1 MSNNVFRKTSLDRLS
16 SPEQLDKLITVTSPK
31 GWITVI
37 TVGLVLLASILWG
50 VFGAIPLKVDTS
62 GILISSGGVSS
73 ISSTVNGQV
82 TDIRLGNGDEV
93 KQGDVIAI
101 IGQED
106 VVDQINKN
114 KEMIAVLETLTPNS
128 DWGNMTLP
136 VELLEFQQIGLQ
148 IQSAGSAAG
157 YASISPELAK
167 ADYEAYLELYD
178 AGAVSKAELDAKYS
192 VYMNAQSGYSQ
203 QSLSANQ
210 AVANF
215 NSNKEA
221 RLQDLRRTVE
231 DLVTS
236 VESKYQIL
244 APSDGKIA
252 SILVEKGDMVGAGTG
267 VATLAKTGSN
277 VKALEA
283 VIYVPVSDGKRITEG
298 MEVKIYPSTV
308 QKEEYGYMYGTVVD
322 VPEYPVSNETVM
334 ATLGNQGLAQELTG
348 QGAPLEVRVD
358 LVADELSVSGYAW
371 SSKKGAT
378 VNVENGTLCSASV
391 VVDKQSPI
399 SMVIPILKKKY
410 LPFE

>member
-1 MSNNVFRKTSLDRLS
+1 MSNVFRKTSLDRLS

-31 GWITVI
+31 GWLTTITI
-37 TVGLVLLASILWG
+37 GIVLLAGILWG
-50 VFGAIPLKVDTS
+50 IFGAIPLKVDTS
-62 GILISSGGVSS
+62 GILISSGGVTS

-82 TDIRLGNGDEV
+82 TDIRLGNGDEIR
-93 KQGDVIAI
+93 KGDVIAI

-106 VVDQINKN
+106 VVKQINKN
-114 KEMIAVLETLTPNS
+114 KELIAALETLTPSS
-128 DWGNMTLP
+128 DWGEIVLP

-167 ADYEAYLELYD
+167 ADYEAYLELYE

-203 QSLSANQ
+203 QSLSASQ

-215 NSNKEA
+215 NSNKDA
-221 RLQDLRRTVE
+221 RLQELRKTVQDLIA
-231 DLVTS
+231 S
-236 VESKYQIL
+236 IESEYQIM
-244 APSDGKIA
+244 APSDGKIT
-252 SILVEKGDMVGAGTG
+252 SIMVEKGDMVGPGSG
-267 VATLAKTGSN
+267 VATLARTGSN

-283 VIYVPVSDGKRITEG
+283 VIYVPVSDGKKITEG

-308 QKEEYGYMYGTVVD
+308 QKEEYGYMYGTVVN

-334 ATLGNQGLAQELTG
+334 ATLGNQALAQELTG

-358 LVADELSVSGYAW
+358 LVADETTVSGYAW
-371 SSKKGAT
+371 SSKKGGT
-378 VNVENGTLCSASV
+378 VNVENGTLCAAAV
-391 VVDKQSPI
+391 VVEKQSPI